1 MNMQSMQLH
10 NGMSYFWCFLMDVAG
25 QIETRRSPA

>member
-1 MNMQSMQLH
+1 
-10 NGMSYFWCFLMDVAG
+10 MDVAG